1 MADVVCLGEMLIDFV
16 ATVSGTTLEDAPAF
30 KKAPGGAPANVAVGL
45 SRLGVKAAFMGKVGD
60 DPFGHFLAD
69 TLAGCGVDV
78 AAVRFAKEART
89 ALAFVS
95 LRSDGEREFTF
106 YRHPSADML
115 WAPEEVDADAIR
127 GARLLHFGSISL
139 ISEPSRSATLRAVD
153 LAQEAELLVSYD
165 PNLRPALWENPAA
178 AKAGIMLG
186 LPRAHIVKISEEEA
200 QYLTGE
206 SDLIRAGRS
215 LWHDR
220 LKLMTITLGPHGCV
234 YLTPGFEGKV
244 SGIAVDAVDT
254 TGAGDGFLAGLLRGV
269 LQDPNAFDD
278 EPRLREIC
286 RFANIVGALTTT
298 ERGAIPALPDLA
310 RVESFFTRTDREDA
324 ASGAMP

>member
-1 MADVVCLGEMLIDFV
+1 MLIDFV
-16 ATVSGTTLEDAPAF
+16 STVSGTTLEDAPAF

-45 SRLGVKAAFMGKVGD
+45 SRLGLKAAFMGKVGD

-69 TLAGCGVDV
+69 TLAASGVDV
-78 AAVRFAKEART
+78 SPVRFSKEART

-95 LRSDGEREFTF
+95 LRADGEREFTF

-115 WAPEEVDADAIR
+115 WAPDEVDAEVIR
-127 GARLLHFGSISL
+127 GAKLLHFGSISL

-153 LAQEAELLVSYD
+153 LADEGNLLVSYD
-165 PNLRPALWENPAA
+165 PNLRPALWGSPAE
-178 AKAGIMLG
+178 AKAGMLLG
-186 LPRAHIVKISEEEA
+186 WSRAHIIKVSEEEA

-220 LKLMTITLGPHGCV
+220 LKLMTITLGRHGCI
-234 YLTPGFEGKV
+234 YLTSQFEGTV
-244 SGIAVDAVDT
+244 AGIAVEAVDT
-254 TGAGDGFLAGLLRGV
+254 TGAGDGFLAGLLGG
-269 LQDPNAFDD
+269 LLKDPGAFDD
-278 EPRLREIC
+278 EPRLREVC
-286 RFANIVGALTTT
+286 RFANITGALTTT

-310 RVESFFTRTDREDA
+310 RVEGFLSRTEA
-324 ASGAMP
+324 

>member
-1 MADVVCLGEMLIDFV
+1 MPDVVCLGEMLIDFV
-16 ATVSGTTLEDAPAF
+16 STVSGTTLEDAPAF

-45 SRLGVKAAFMGKVGD
+45 SRLGLKATFMGKVGD

-69 TLAGCGVDV
+69 TLAASGVDV
-78 AAVRFAKEART
+78 GPVRFSKEART

-95 LRSDGEREFTF
+95 LRADGEREFTF

-115 WAPEEVDADAIR
+115 WTPDEVDAKVIHSAK
-127 GARLLHFGSISL
+127 LLHFGSISL
-139 ISEPSRSATLRAVD
+139 ISEPSRGATLRAVD
-153 LAQEAELLVSYD
+153 LAHEAGLLVSYD
-165 PNLRPALWENPAA
+165 PNLRPALWGGPAE

-186 LPRAHIVKISEEEA
+186 WPRAHIIKISEDEA

-220 LKLMTITLGPHGCV
+220 LKLMTITLGCNGCI
-234 YLTPGFEGKV
+234 YLTSRFEGMV
-244 SGIAVDAVDT
+244 AGITVETVDT
-254 TGAGDGFLAGLLRGV
+254 TGAGDGFLAGLLRG
-269 LQDPNAFDD
+269 LLEDPNALDD
-278 EPRLREIC
+278 ESRLREVC

-310 RVESFFTRTDREDA
+310 RVKGFLT
-324 ASGAMP
+324 